1 MQKPEKTYCTSY
13 PHQHSTVYTLP
24 YFDVEKEKEKEGSA
38 QTVGK
43 CCNFFFRLSQL
54 RLMIFDDDLK
64 HDEVHTQR
72 RARAH
77 PVHGEYAARKLELN
91 AAAIKMAARALTQQE
106 GLRTWV
112 WRWRRLVKLKRL
124 GKAAARRMRQRYM
137 LRGIRRML
145 AGWQA
150 VGASAAGSRRIVA
163 ERVATMNHRRRFTH
177 TLHAWRDVK
186 EEGKERKRAVAKAA
200 QRFRAVWMRS
210 GREALSRWRENTQA
224 KKIIIAATEIAAAGG
239 GNNGN
244 GNDGEPGSAGTAKIL
259 DNKQMLVTGAFSALA
274 GWIVSW
280 TTSAGSA
287 RKAHRDLAVARK
299 EAAALGSAN
308 SALKELREADADELR
323 AKAAA
328 AEASRK
334 KLYDE
339 KESTGSELADAV
351 AKAESCEAARYAAA
365 EAHSRSLDEVT
376 SSRDALDE
384 KLRVADVKTAGCVIH
399 PFGPLVH
406 SSVQS
411 LVHWPIHWSTHPHP
425 RFIKPPP
432 SLDTGIE
439 APHTPNA

>member
-1 MQKPEKTYCTSY
+1 
-13 PHQHSTVYTLP
+13 
-24 YFDVEKEKEKEGSA
+24 
-38 QTVGK
+38 
-43 CCNFFFRLSQL
+43 
-54 RLMIFDDDLK
+54 MIFDDDLK

-239 GNNGN
+239 GNTLTNLQLGPMQATFLGYPVVISQVLPGTGN
-244 GNDGEPGSAGTAKIL
+244 LNNQAMLMFGVLGDAAKMGDRRGTRIKVDDSKYL
-259 DNKQMLVTGAFSALA
+259 DTDETAVQG
-274 GWIVSW
+274 
-280 TTSAGSA
+280 TTRWDINVHDIG
-287 RKAHRDLAVARK
+287 
-299 EAAALGSAN
+299 
-308 SALKELREADADELR
+308 DA
-323 AKAAA
+323 
-328 AEASRK
+328 
-334 KLYDE
+334 
-339 KESTGSELADAV
+339 T
-351 AKAESCEAARYAAA
+351 
-365 EAHSRSLDEVT
+365 
-376 SSRDALDE
+376 
-384 KLRVADVKTAGCVIH
+384 TAGPVVALI
-399 PFGPLVH
+399 GN
-406 SSVQS
+406 
-411 LVHWPIHWSTHPHP
+411 T
-425 RFIKPPP
+425 
-432 SLDTGIE
+432 
-439 APHTPNA
+439 